1 MRSVMLSIRS
11 LYCILNVF
19 QNASMSF
26 TTILSLFSTFPD
38 SWVHNFFQHISTFN
52 IFTCPGGPFLH
63 SSRSFPCACA
73 SLYGFRRG
81 LGSFRLHI
89 LQRSDG
95 LSILHEHLSQR
106 IISTYNLN
114 LSQTISTYLKLSHRI
129 NSGIFRNS

>member
-38 SWVHNFFQHISTFN
+38 SWVHNFFQHIST
-52 IFTCPGGPFLH
+52 FLH